1 MAQRDDLGFWPSSA
15 GACVLIVAIASAA
28 GCARPTEFTL
38 GFVGPLSGPMSDIGV
53 SGRNGVTL
61 AVEARNRQ
69 GGVRGQIVRL
79 RAEDDAHTPRV
90 AADVD
95 RTLLKAGVFAAVGH
109 MTSSM
114 SLIGAPLF
122 DAAQTVLLSPTT
134 STNELRAQDDYFLRV
149 FPYSADSSQR
159 LADYVH
165 DRMGHRHAAVLLD
178 LNNRAHSVSA
188 ADSFE
193 QEFMLRGG
201 ESVTRFPFSSGPDL
215 HYLPLAQ
222 QVATSSAS
230 VVFILANARDT
241 ALFCQQLSKLGSSIA
256 KVASDWS
263 ASAAVLPLGGRAVEG
278 LLYVHTVDY
287 SDARA
292 PYVKFQRDF
301 EERFGVPADF
311 AAVHSFDAANILLDA
326 AEAVGPNPSAIKSEL
341 LRQDGFGTL
350 QTHLRFDRFGDVVR
364 EHFPIHIRE
373 GRFVRLEQADPS

>member
-1 MAQRDDLGFWPSSA
+1 MAHRDDLGLRPSSA
-15 GACVLIVAIASAA
+15 GACVLLVAMACAA
-28 GCARPTEFTL
+28 GCTRPADFTL
-38 GFVGPLSGPMSDIGV
+38 GFVGPLSGPMSDLGV

-61 AVEARNRQ
+61 SVEARNQR
-69 GGVRGQIVRL
+69 GGVRGQAVRL
-79 RAEDDAHTPRV
+79 RAEDDAHDPSV
-90 AADVD
+90 AAQVD
-95 RTLLKAGVFAAVGH
+95 QALLNAGVFAAVGH

-114 SLIGAPLF
+114 SLVGAPLF
-122 DAAQTVLLSPTT
+122 DAEQTVLLSPTT
-134 STNELRAQDDYFLRV
+134 STNELRGQDDYFLRV

-159 LADYVH
+159 LASFVQG
-165 DRMGHRHAAVLLD
+165 RMGHQRAAVLMD
-178 LNNRAHSVSA
+178 LNNRAHTISA

-193 QEFMLRGG
+193 EEFLNRGG
-201 ESVTRFPFSSGPDL
+201 ETVTRFPFSSGPDL
-215 HYLPLAQ
+215 HYLALAK

-241 ALFCQQLSKLGSSIA
+241 AMFCQQLRKLGSTMA

-292 PYVKFQRDF
+292 PYVRFQRDF
-301 EERFGVPADF
+301 EARFGVPADF

-326 AEAVGPNPSAIKSEL
+326 AEAVGSNPSAIKDAL
-341 LRQDGFGTL
+341 LRQQGFETL

-364 EHFPIHIRE
+364 EHFPIRIFE
-373 GRFVRLEQADPS
+373 GRFVRHDQASP